1 MKAQDL
7 LEHAWVEEWLLS
19 RPGTQTWTA
28 LEWKS
33 HFLKLSKTL
42 SYILRHGAAEND
54 LVLREDGY
62 IRVAVLLAHGQFSK
76 FGFTEE
82 ELILAVEKN
91 AKQRFAVKR
100 EGNALFIR
108 AQQGHTGK
116 VGHINQHAVNTTLTS
131 IDVPDCVVHG
141 TAQRK
146 LEPILREGLKTM
158 GRDHIH
164 MATGL
169 PGDGEVISGCR
180 TESDAFLKINAK
192 MAISDGIEFLL
203 SGNGVILTAGRGGVL
218 PPKYIECVMD
228 RWGNITRTVNATSQP
243 AQQSIA
249 ASSRFNKRPLPQ
261 EQAATPVPVPP
272 SPEPSQLSL
281 AERNFLKQVKKVRAI
296 LKIQEM
302 TGPRDGGQEKKLA
315 ALPEALQELAE
326 EEQKLSK
333 DSDLREKNQ
342 DVLRLCCA
350 EP

>member
-1 MKAQDL
+1 MSIKAQDL
-7 LEHAWVEEWLLS
+7 LEHAWVDQWLLS
-19 RPGTQTWTA
+19 RPGTQQWTA

-62 IRVAVLLAHGQFSK
+62 IRVAVLLAHAQFSK
-76 FGFTEE
+76 IGFTEE
-82 ELILAVEKN
+82 ELLLAVEHN

-100 EGNALFIR
+100 EGNALLVR

-116 VGHINQHAVNTTLTS
+116 VGHIDQHAVNST
-131 IDVPDCVVHG
+131 IAIADVPECVVHG

-146 LEPILREGLKTM
+146 VDSILREGLKTM

-180 TESDAFLKINAK
+180 TESDAFLKINVK
-192 MAISDGIEFLL
+192 LAISDGIEFLL

-218 PPKYIECVMD
+218 APKYIECVMN
-228 RWGNITRTVNATSQP
+228 RWGNITRSVNATSQP
-243 AQQSIA
+243 TQR
-249 ASSRFNKRPLPQ
+249 SSRFNRRPLPQ
-261 EQAATPVPVPP
+261 EPAATPTPVSP
-272 SPEPSQLSL
+272 SPVEPSQLSL

-296 LKIQEM
+296 LKIQAM
-302 TGPRDGGQEKKLA
+302 TTRDAGQETKLA
-315 ALPEALQELAE
+315 TLPEALKELAE
-326 EEQKLSK
+326 ETQKLGS

-342 DVLRLCCA
+342 DVLRLC
-350 EP
+350 